1 VSVTSPGIDS
11 VYDMAK
17 ARVHARRMGVDVETI
32 ELASPL
38 LVLGAH
44 GHTEVEHPPLG
55 PVSLAAVRNSRHPVL
70 VVPAHAAR

>member
-1 VSVTSPGIDS
+1 VSVTSPVIDP

-17 ARVHARRMGVDVETI
+17 GPAHARRMGVDVETI

-38 LVLGAH
+38 VVLGAH

-55 PVSLAAVRNSRHPVL
+55 PASLAVVRNSPHPVL
-70 VVPAHAAR
+70 VMPAHAAR